1 MRLRALALA
10 AGLVGWSL
18 VGPRLPAGWRTPVQA
33 GLGGT
38 LALLTR
44 APLGLRPPA
53 LWAGLRWGSAVAAVV
68 AAAIAAT
75 TPIPIVRGS
84 MDSREL
90 PPSVPNWLGVHI
102 PIGTV
107 WAEEVAFRGA
117 LSTAAT
123 EAFGV
128 TGGRALQSAAFG
140 LSHIADARATGQPV
154 VPVVLVTGVA
164 GWLFGWLAARC
175 GSLAAP
181 ILAHLAIN
189 ESGAVAAVAVQRR
202 SLRD

>member
-1 MRLRALALA
+1 M
-10 AGLVGWSL
+10 
-18 VGPRLPAGWRTPVQA
+18 QA

-38 LALLTR
+38 LALLIR

-53 LWAGLRWGSAVAAVV
+53 LWAGLRWGLAVAAVV

-154 VPVVLVTGVA
+154 VPIVLVTGVA

>member
-1 MRLRALALA
+1 MA

-18 VGPRLPAGWRTPVQA
+18 VGPRFPAAWRTPVQA
-33 GLGGT
+33 GLGGG

-44 APLGLRPPA
+44 APLGLRPPE
-53 LWAGLRWGSAVAAVV
+53 LWAGLRWGSAAAAVV
-68 AAAIAAT
+68 SATIAAT

-90 PPSVPNWLGVHI
+90 PPSVPSWLGVHI

-117 LSTAAT
+117 LSAVGT

-128 TGGRALQSAAFG
+128 AGGQVLQSAAFG
-140 LSHIADARATGQPV
+140 LSHIADARATGQPA

-164 GWLFGWLAARC
+164 GWLFGRLAGRC